1 MLKYLIAATLM
12 VAFAAPALVVDE
24 FYIVRN
30 PDKKCVVVD
39 KKPTTTTTVGRVM
52 KAMSASTEALSI
64 TPRALPPGRP
74 RRAGRWS
81 WRGREA
87 RRRPPPAS

>member
-12 VAFAAPALVVDE
+12 VAFAAPALAVDE

-39 KKPTTTTTVGRVM
+39 KKPTTTTTVVVGNSVYKTRSE
-52 KAMSASTEALSI
+52 AESAVKTVC
-64 TPRALPPGRP
+64 TD
-74 RRAGRWS
+74 
-81 WRGREA
+81 
-87 RRRPPPAS
+87 